1 MVDQNT
7 FTETIREVAEIIRTS
22 AEPMSREE
30 ILGYFKDMELNTE
43 QENMVLEFLL
53 TSHDEQEEEETEE
66 TEEPEVNT
74 AVEVEEG
81 EAEDAQTGKNDEPE
95 DVLPD
100 SPMFQMYLEELKNL
114 PEYSEKEQIAMYQAL
129 LAGDESMVHK
139 ISDGWMKN
147 VLTMAKNLALS
158 SEGFEDVVQE
168 GNMALFLKLSDL
180 CGSKEKC
187 DVEAELERAIEEAMK
202 ASIREMAGED
212 DSENAILGKVSLV
225 NEAKNYLAKEKGSEP
240 SMQEVGDYTKM
251 SQEELADI
259 YELIKKA
266 DVKKQGK

>member
-53 TSHDEQEEEETEE
+53 TPHDEPEEEETEDS
-66 TEEPEVNT
+66 EVD
-74 AVEVEEG
+74 AAAEAE
-81 EAEDAQTGKNDEPE
+81 EAEDEKSEKKDDPE
-95 DVLPD
+95 DILPD
-100 SPMFQMYLEELKNL
+100 SPMFQMYLEELKDL
-114 PEYSEKEQIAMYQAL
+114 PEYSGEEQIAMYQAL
-129 LAGDESMVHK
+129 LAGDESMVRK

-147 VLTMAKNLALS
+147 VLTMAKKLALS

-187 DVEAELERAIEEAMK
+187 DVEAELEQAIEEAMK

-251 SQEELADI
+251 SQEELTDI

>member
-53 TSHDEQEEEETEE
+53 TPHDEPEEEETED
-66 TEEPEVNT
+66 PEVD
-74 AVEVEEG
+74 AAAEAE
-81 EAEDAQTGKNDEPE
+81 EAEDEKSEKKDDPE
-95 DVLPD
+95 DILPD
-100 SPMFQMYLEELKNL
+100 SPMFQMYLEELKDL
-114 PEYSEKEQIAMYQAL
+114 PEYSGEEQIAMYQAL
-129 LAGDESMVHK
+129 LAGDESMVRK

-147 VLTMAKNLALS
+147 VLTMAKKLALS

-187 DVEAELERAIEEAMK
+187 DVEAELEQAIEEAMK

-251 SQEELADI
+251 SQEELTDI

>member
-53 TSHDEQEEEETEE
+53 TPHEEPEEEETEE
-66 TEEPEVNT
+66 SKVDE
-74 AVEVEEG
+74 A
-81 EAEDAQTGKNDEPE
+81 AEDAQTGKNDEPE

-266 DVKKQGK
+266 DVKKQANLKK

>member
-53 TSHDEQEEEETEE
+53 TPHDEPEEEETEDPKVDVAAE
-66 TEEPEVNT
+66 AE
-74 AVEVEEG
+74 
-81 EAEDAQTGKNDEPE
+81 EAEDEKSEKKDDPE
-95 DVLPD
+95 DILPD
-100 SPMFQMYLEELKNL
+100 SPMFQMYLEELKDL
-114 PEYSEKEQIAMYQAL
+114 PEYSGEEQIAMYQAL
-129 LAGDESMVHK
+129 LAGDESMVRK

-147 VLTMAKNLALS
+147 VLTMAKKLALS

-187 DVEAELERAIEEAMK
+187 DVETELEQAIEEAMK

-251 SQEELADI
+251 SQEELTDI

>member
-53 TSHDEQEEEETEE
+53 TPHDEPEEEETED
-66 TEEPEVNT
+66 PEVD
-74 AVEVEEG
+74 AAAEAE
-81 EAEDAQTGKNDEPE
+81 EAEDEKSEKKDDPE
-95 DVLPD
+95 DILPD
-100 SPMFQMYLEELKNL
+100 SPMFQMYLEELKDL
-114 PEYSEKEQIAMYQAL
+114 PEYSGEEQIAMYQAL
-129 LAGDESMVHK
+129 LAGDESMVQK

-147 VLTMAKNLALS
+147 VLTMAKKLALS

-187 DVEAELERAIEEAMK
+187 DVEAELEQAIEEAMK

-251 SQEELADI
+251 SQEELTDI

>member
-53 TSHDEQEEEETEE
+53 TPHEEPEEEETEE
-66 TEEPEVNT
+66 SKVDEAAEKEE
-74 AVEVEEG
+74 EEA

-95 DVLPD
+95 DILPD
-100 SPMFQMYLEELKNL
+100 SPMFQMYLEELKDL

-129 LAGDESMVHK
+129 LAGDESMVRK
-139 ISDGWMKN
+139 ISDSWMKN

-158 SEGFEDVVQE
+158 EQ
-168 GNMALFLKLSDL
+168 
-180 CGSKEKC
+180 
-187 DVEAELERAIEEAMK
+187 AIEEAMK

-240 SMQEVGDYTKM
+240 SMQEVGEYTKM

-259 YELIKKA
+259 FELIKKA

>member
-53 TSHDEQEEEETEE
+53 TPHEEPEEEETEE
-66 TEEPEVNT
+66 SKVDEAAEKEEE
-74 AVEVEEG
+74 

-114 PEYSEKEQIAMYQAL
+114 PFSFYY
-129 LAGDESMVHK
+129 G
-139 ISDGWMKN
+139 GKN
-147 VLTMAKNLALS
+147 DN
-158 SEGFEDVVQE
+158 
-168 GNMALFLKLSDL
+168 
-180 CGSKEKC
+180 
-187 DVEAELERAIEEAMK
+187 
-202 ASIREMAGED
+202 IREIK
-212 DSENAILGKVSLV
+212 DSNPRCNSRCFNDSFRRCRTGI
-225 NEAKNYLAKEKGSEP
+225 
-240 SMQEVGDYTKM
+240 
-251 SQEELADI
+251 
-259 YELIKKA
+259 
-266 DVKKQGK
+266 

>member
-53 TSHDEQEEEETEE
+53 TPHEEPEEEETEE
-66 TEEPEVNT
+66 SKVDEAAEKEE
-74 AVEVEEG
+74 EEA

-95 DVLPD
+95 DILPD
-100 SPMFQMYLEELKNL
+100 SPMFQMYLEELKDL

-129 LAGDESMVHK
+129 LAGDESMVRK
-139 ISDGWMKN
+139 ISDSWMKN

-187 DVEAELERAIEEAMK
+187 DVEAELEQAIEEAMK

-212 DSENAILGKVSLV
+212 DSENAILGK
-225 NEAKNYLAKEKGSEP
+225 EKGSEP
-240 SMQEVGDYTKM
+240 SMQEVGEYTKM

-259 YELIKKA
+259 FELIKKA

>member
-53 TSHDEQEEEETEE
+53 TPHDEPEEEETEDQKVDAAAE
-66 TEEPEVNT
+66 AE
-74 AVEVEEG
+74 
-81 EAEDAQTGKNDEPE
+81 EAEDEKSEKKDDPE
-95 DVLPD
+95 DILPD
-100 SPMFQMYLEELKNL
+100 SPMFQMYLEELKDM
-114 PEYSEKEQIAMYQAL
+114 PEYSGEEQIAMYRAL
-129 LAGDESMVHK
+129 LAGDESMVRK

-147 VLTMAKNLALS
+147 VLTMAKKLALS

-187 DVEAELERAIEEAMK
+187 DVETELEQAIEEAMK
-202 ASIREMAGED
+202 ARIREMAGED

-251 SQEELADI
+251 SQEELTDI

>member
-53 TSHDEQEEEETEE
+53 TPHEEPEEEEAEE
-66 TEEPEVNT
+66 SKVDEAAEE
-74 AVEVEEG
+74 
-81 EAEDAQTGKNDEPE
+81 EAEDAQSGKNDEPE

-129 LAGDESMVHK
+129 LAGDESMVRK

-187 DVEAELERAIEEAMK
+187 DVEEELERAIEEAMK

-259 YELIKKA
+259 FELIKKA

>member
-7 FTETIREVAEIIRTS
+7 FTETIREVVEIIRTS

-53 TSHDEQEEEETEE
+53 TPHDEPEEEETED
-66 TEEPEVNT
+66 PEVD
-74 AVEVEEG
+74 AAAEAE
-81 EAEDAQTGKNDEPE
+81 EAEDEKSEKKDDPE
-95 DVLPD
+95 DILPD
-100 SPMFQMYLEELKNL
+100 SPMFQMYLEELKDL
-114 PEYSEKEQIAMYQAL
+114 PEYSGEEQIAMYQAL
-129 LAGDESMVHK
+129 LAGDESMVRK

-147 VLTMAKNLALS
+147 VLTMAKKLALS

-187 DVEAELERAIEEAMK
+187 DVEAELEQAIEEAMK

-251 SQEELADI
+251 SQEELTDI

>member
-53 TSHDEQEEEETEE
+53 TPHNEPEEEETED
-66 TEEPEVNT
+66 PEVD
-74 AVEVEEG
+74 AAAEAE
-81 EAEDAQTGKNDEPE
+81 EAEDEKSEKKDDPE
-95 DVLPD
+95 DILPD
-100 SPMFQMYLEELKNL
+100 SPMFQMYLEELKDL
-114 PEYSEKEQIAMYQAL
+114 PEYSGEEQIAMYQAL
-129 LAGDESMVHK
+129 LAGDESMVRK

-147 VLTMAKNLALS
+147 VLTMAKKLALS

-187 DVEAELERAIEEAMK
+187 DVEAELEQAIEEAMK

-251 SQEELADI
+251 SQEELTDI

>member
-53 TSHDEQEEEETEE
+53 TPHDEPEEEETED
-66 TEEPEVNT
+66 PEVDV
-74 AVEVEEG
+74 AAEAE
-81 EAEDAQTGKNDEPE
+81 EAEDEKSEKKDDPE
-95 DVLPD
+95 DILPD
-100 SPMFQMYLEELKNL
+100 SPMFQMYLEELKDL
-114 PEYSEKEQIAMYQAL
+114 PEYSGEEQIAMYQAL
-129 LAGDESMVHK
+129 LAGDESMVRK

-147 VLTMAKNLALS
+147 VLTMAKKLALS

-187 DVEAELERAIEEAMK
+187 DVEAELEQAIEEAMK

-251 SQEELADI
+251 SQEELTDI

>member
-53 TSHDEQEEEETEE
+53 TPHDEPEEEETEY
-66 TEEPEVNT
+66 PEVD
-74 AVEVEEG
+74 AAAEAE
-81 EAEDAQTGKNDEPE
+81 EAEDEKSEKKDDPE
-95 DVLPD
+95 DILPD
-100 SPMFQMYLEELKNL
+100 SPMFQMYLEELKDL
-114 PEYSEKEQIAMYQAL
+114 PEYSGEEQIAMYQAL
-129 LAGDESMVHK
+129 LAGDESMVRK

-147 VLTMAKNLALS
+147 VLTMAKKLALS

-187 DVEAELERAIEEAMK
+187 DVEAELEQAIEEAMK

-251 SQEELADI
+251 SQEELTDI

>member
-53 TSHDEQEEEETEE
+53 TPHEEPEEEETEE
-66 TEEPEVNT
+66 SKVDEAAEKEEE
-74 AVEVEEG
+74 

-187 DVEAELERAIEEAMK
+187 DVEAELEQAIEEAMK

-212 DSENAILGKVSLV
+212 DGENAILGKVSLV

-240 SMQEVGDYTKM
+240 SMQEVGEYTKM

-259 YELIKKA
+259 FELIKKA

>member
-53 TSHDEQEEEETEE
+53 TPHDEPEEEETEA
-66 TEEPEVNT
+66 PEVD
-74 AVEVEEG
+74 AAAEAE
-81 EAEDAQTGKNDEPE
+81 EAEDEKSEKKDDPE
-95 DVLPD
+95 DILPD
-100 SPMFQMYLEELKNL
+100 SPMFQMYLEELKDL
-114 PEYSEKEQIAMYQAL
+114 PEYSGEEQIAMYQAL
-129 LAGDESMVHK
+129 LAGDESMVRK

-147 VLTMAKNLALS
+147 VLTMAKKLALS

-187 DVEAELERAIEEAMK
+187 DVEAELEQAIEEAMK

-251 SQEELADI
+251 SQEELTDI

>member
-1 MVDQNT
+1 
-7 FTETIREVAEIIRTS
+7 
-22 AEPMSREE
+22 
-30 ILGYFKDMELNTE
+30 
-43 QENMVLEFLL
+43 
-53 TSHDEQEEEETEE
+53 
-66 TEEPEVNT
+66 
-74 AVEVEEG
+74 
-81 EAEDAQTGKNDEPE
+81 
-95 DVLPD
+95 
-100 SPMFQMYLEELKNL
+100 
-114 PEYSEKEQIAMYQAL
+114 
-129 LAGDESMVHK
+129 
-139 ISDGWMKN
+139 MKN

-187 DVEAELERAIEEAMK
+187 DVEAELEQAIEEAMK

-251 SQEELADI
+251 SQEELTDI

>member
-53 TSHDEQEEEETEE
+53 TPHDEPEEEETEA
-66 TEEPEVNT
+66 PEVD
-74 AVEVEEG
+74 AAAEAE
-81 EAEDAQTGKNDEPE
+81 EAEDEKSEKKDDPE
-95 DVLPD
+95 DILPD
-100 SPMFQMYLEELKNL
+100 SPMFQMYLEELKDL
-114 PEYSEKEQIAMYQAL
+114 PEYSGEEQIAMYQAL
-129 LAGDESMVHK
+129 LAGDESMVRK

-147 VLTMAKNLALS
+147 VLTMAKKLALS

-187 DVEAELERAIEEAMK
+187 DVESELEQAIEEAMK

-251 SQEELADI
+251 SQEELTDI

>member
-7 FTETIREVAEIIRTS
+7 FTENIREVAEIIRTS

-53 TSHDEQEEEETEE
+53 TPHNEPEEEETED
-66 TEEPEVNT
+66 PEVD
-74 AVEVEEG
+74 AAAEAE
-81 EAEDAQTGKNDEPE
+81 EAEDEKSEKKDDPE
-95 DVLPD
+95 DILPD
-100 SPMFQMYLEELKNL
+100 SPMFQMYLEELKDL
-114 PEYSEKEQIAMYQAL
+114 PEYSEEEQIAMYQAL
-129 LAGDESMVHK
+129 LAGDESMVRK

-147 VLTMAKNLALS
+147 VLTMAKKLALS

-187 DVEAELERAIEEAMK
+187 DVESELEQAIEEAMK

-251 SQEELADI
+251 SQEELTDI

>member
-53 TSHDEQEEEETEE
+53 TPHEEPEEEETEE
-66 TEEPEVNT
+66 SKVDEAAEKEE
-74 AVEVEEG
+74 EEA

-95 DVLPD
+95 DILPD
-100 SPMFQMYLEELKNL
+100 SPMFQMYLEELKDL

-129 LAGDESMVHK
+129 LAGDESMVRK
-139 ISDGWMKN
+139 ISDSWMKN

-187 DVEAELERAIEEAMK
+187 DVEAELEQAIEEAMK

-240 SMQEVGDYTKM
+240 SMQEVGEYTKM

-259 YELIKKA
+259 FELIKKA
-266 DVKKQGK
+266 NVKKQGK

>member
-53 TSHDEQEEEETEE
+53 TPHDEPEEEETED
-66 TEEPEVNT
+66 PEVD
-74 AVEVEEG
+74 AAA
-81 EAEDAQTGKNDEPE
+81 EAEDAEDEKSEKKDDPE
-95 DVLPD
+95 DILPD
-100 SPMFQMYLEELKNL
+100 SPMFQMYLEELKDL
-114 PEYSEKEQIAMYQAL
+114 PEYSGEEQIAMYQAL
-129 LAGDESMVHK
+129 LAGDESMVRK

-147 VLTMAKNLALS
+147 VLTMAKKLALS

-187 DVEAELERAIEEAMK
+187 DVEAELEQAIEEAMK

-251 SQEELADI
+251 SQEELTDI

>member
-1 MVDQNT
+1 
-7 FTETIREVAEIIRTS
+7 
-22 AEPMSREE
+22 
-30 ILGYFKDMELNTE
+30 MELNTE

-53 TSHDEQEEEETEE
+53 TPHNEPEEEETED
-66 TEEPEVNT
+66 PEVD
-74 AVEVEEG
+74 AAAEAE
-81 EAEDAQTGKNDEPE
+81 EAEDEKSEKKDDPE
-95 DVLPD
+95 DILPD
-100 SPMFQMYLEELKNL
+100 SPMFQMYLEELKDL
-114 PEYSEKEQIAMYQAL
+114 PEYSEEEQIAMYQAL
-129 LAGDESMVHK
+129 LAGDESMVRK

-147 VLTMAKNLALS
+147 VLTMAKKLALS

-187 DVEAELERAIEEAMK
+187 DVESELEQAIEEAMK

-251 SQEELADI
+251 SQEELTDI

>member
-53 TSHDEQEEEETEE
+53 TPHEEPEEEEE
-66 TEEPEVNT
+66 
-74 AVEVEEG
+74 
-81 EAEDAQTGKNDEPE
+81 EAEDAQSGKNDEPE

-129 LAGDESMVHK
+129 LAGDESMVRK

>member
-53 TSHDEQEEEETEE
+53 TPHDEPEEEETED
-66 TEEPEVNT
+66 PEVD
-74 AVEVEEG
+74 AAAEAE
-81 EAEDAQTGKNDEPE
+81 EAEDEKSEKKDDPE
-95 DVLPD
+95 DILPD
-100 SPMFQMYLEELKNL
+100 SQMFQMYLEELKDL
-114 PEYSEKEQIAMYQAL
+114 PEYSGEEQIAMYQAL
-129 LAGDESMVHK
+129 LAGDESMVQK

-147 VLTMAKNLALS
+147 VLTMAKKLALS

-187 DVEAELERAIEEAMK
+187 DVEAELEQAIEEAMK

-251 SQEELADI
+251 SQEELTDI

>member
-53 TSHDEQEEEETEE
+53 TPHNEPEEEETED
-66 TEEPEVNT
+66 PEVD
-74 AVEVEEG
+74 AAAEAE
-81 EAEDAQTGKNDEPE
+81 EAEDEKSEKKDDPE
-95 DVLPD
+95 DILPD
-100 SPMFQMYLEELKNL
+100 SPMFQMYLEELKDL
-114 PEYSEKEQIAMYQAL
+114 PEYSEEEQIAMYQAL
-129 LAGDESMVHK
+129 LAGDESMVRK

-147 VLTMAKNLALS
+147 VLTMAKKLALS

-187 DVEAELERAIEEAMK
+187 DVESELEQAIEEAMK

-251 SQEELADI
+251 SQEELTDI

>member
-53 TSHDEQEEEETEE
+53 TPHEEPEEEETEE
-66 TEEPEVNT
+66 SKVDEAAEKEEE
-74 AVEVEEG
+74 

-129 LAGDESMVHK
+129 LAGDESMVRK

-168 GNMALFLKLSDL
+168 GNDEMRLMEELEKESYESKSKDPIGAMILFFMIVGLFLWWFF
-180 CGSKEKC
+180 
-187 DVEAELERAIEEAMK
+187 
-202 ASIREMAGED
+202 
-212 DSENAILGKVSLV
+212 
-225 NEAKNYLAKEKGSEP
+225 
-240 SMQEVGDYTKM
+240 
-251 SQEELADI
+251 
-259 YELIKKA
+259 
-266 DVKKQGK
+266 

>member
-7 FTETIREVAEIIRTS
+7 FTENIREVAEIIRTS

-53 TSHDEQEEEETEE
+53 TPHNEPEEEETED
-66 TEEPEVNT
+66 PEVD
-74 AVEVEEG
+74 AAAEAE
-81 EAEDAQTGKNDEPE
+81 EAEDEKSEKKDAPE
-95 DVLPD
+95 DILPD
-100 SPMFQMYLEELKNL
+100 SPMFQMYLEELKDL
-114 PEYSEKEQIAMYQAL
+114 PEYSEEEQIAMYQVL
-129 LAGDESMVHK
+129 LAGDESMVRK

-147 VLTMAKNLALS
+147 VLTMAKKLALS

-187 DVEAELERAIEEAMK
+187 DVESELEQAIEEAMK

-251 SQEELADI
+251 SQEELTDI

>member
-53 TSHDEQEEEETEE
+53 TPHDEPEEEETEA
-66 TEEPEVNT
+66 PEVD
-74 AVEVEEG
+74 AAAEAE
-81 EAEDAQTGKNDEPE
+81 EAEDEKSETKDDPE
-95 DVLPD
+95 DILPD
-100 SPMFQMYLEELKNL
+100 SPMFQMYLEELKDL
-114 PEYSEKEQIAMYQAL
+114 PEYSGEEQIAMYQAL
-129 LAGDESMVHK
+129 LAGDESMVRK

-147 VLTMAKNLALS
+147 VLTMAKKLALS

-187 DVEAELERAIEEAMK
+187 DVEAELEQAIEEAMK

-251 SQEELADI
+251 SQEELTDI

>member
-53 TSHDEQEEEETEE
+53 TPHNEPEEEETED
-66 TEEPEVNT
+66 PEVD
-74 AVEVEEG
+74 AAAEAE
-81 EAEDAQTGKNDEPE
+81 EAEDEKSEKKDDPE
-95 DVLPD
+95 DILPD
-100 SPMFQMYLEELKNL
+100 SPMFQMYLEELKDL
-114 PEYSEKEQIAMYQAL
+114 PEYSEEEQIAMYQAL
-129 LAGDESMVHK
+129 LAGDESMVRK
-139 ISDGWMKN
+139 ILDGWMKN
-147 VLTMAKNLALS
+147 VLTMAKKLALS

-187 DVEAELERAIEEAMK
+187 DVESELEQAIEEAMK

-251 SQEELADI
+251 SQEELTDI